1 MPFFSFEKS
10 HYENDRPRQGFT
22 FIELLLSITVSAI
35 IAVAGSVELFQFLT
49 HQNLEN
55 EGKTIGGLLESARE
69 LSRHQ
74 DGESRWGVYIQNN
87 ESDRDTYALFMA
99 DETLVS
105 SSTHIGA
112 PGLITEQH
120 SAKSNVEFIY
130 PAIGSSSTILFSKL
144 TGTPNTTS
152 TIILQ
157 SGSDTSSQVLIT
169 IDSNGKI
176 DYQ

>member
-1 MPFFSFEKS
+1 MPFFSLKKS
-10 HYENDRPRQGFT
+10 QLKNDTLHHGFT
-22 FIELLLSITVSAI
+22 FIELLLSITISTI
-35 IAVAGSVELFQFLT
+35 IAVAGSVELFQFLA

-87 ESDRDTYALFMA
+87 ESDRDIYALFMA

-105 SSTHIGA
+105 SSSHVGA

-120 SAKSNVEFIY
+120 SAKSNIEFIY
-130 PAIGSSSTILFSKL
+130 PPTGSSSTILFSKL

-157 SGSDTSSQVLIT
+157 SGSNSSSQVFIT
-169 IDSNGKI
+169 VDSNGKI